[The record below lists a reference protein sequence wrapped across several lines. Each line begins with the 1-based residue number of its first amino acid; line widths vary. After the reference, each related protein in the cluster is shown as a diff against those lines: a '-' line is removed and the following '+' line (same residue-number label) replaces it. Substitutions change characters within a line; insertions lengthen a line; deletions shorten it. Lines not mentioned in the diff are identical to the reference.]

1 MAAAREARRASL
13 SHGAAAAVPEATPP
27 PEPDDDPD
35 PSDPDIESTGLS
47 GAPLVARLLG
57 GTVIDEI
64 LESGDGGDR

>member
-13 SHGAAAAVPEATPP
+13 SQGAATTPDAAPE
-27 PEPDDDPD
+27 PEPDFELDPN
-35 PSDPDIESTGLS
+35 DPDIESTGLS

-64 LESGDGGDR
+64 LESGEGGDR

>member
-13 SHGAAAAVPEATPP
+13 SHGTTTTPESAPE
-27 PEPDDDPD
+27 PEPDLDLDPN
-35 PSDPDIESTGLS
+35 DPDIESTGLS

-64 LESGDGGDR
+64 LESGEGGDR